1 MQLKHIFNEHW
12 TLINK
17 TSHLESLAQ
26 KKTKTGVT
34 NATVSAKANTSKHI
48 CSQSELL
55 TWFSGVGYSAQHP
68 HTCTHAHIQTHMVS
82 LSPFWSRNENI
93 KTHMNRAESKLLLW
107 PRKKVQKNLLKL
119 SRLKKKHIF
128 SRMIPANSPNTHS
141 TQQSLFICSEKSWSG
156 EKHIKDDNTL
166 SRNGSA
172 WCGSPHF
179 HFPPYIVI
187 NWFAIRLSASMCGV
201 FYWAV

>member
-119 SRLKKKHIF
+119 SRLKKKTYLLQNDSSKF
-128 SRMIPANSPNTHS
+128 S
-141 TQQSLFICSEKSWSG
+141 
-156 EKHIKDDNTL
+156 KHTL
-166 SRNGSA
+166 YTTIS
-172 WCGSPHF
+172 
-179 HFPPYIVI
+179 
-187 NWFAIRLSASMCGV
+187 
-201 FYWAV
+201 FYLQWQKLVWRETYQRW